1 MPSSPDARP
10 PLDPSRLPA
19 TVQIVDR
26 IGSTNAGLAEQARGG
41 APAGTTLTTEWQTAG
56 RGRLDRGWSVPERAA
71 VTVSTILRPELRA
84 ADWPWLPLFAGY
96 VVHEALAPTVPGVA
110 LKWPND
116 VLVEPGGRKLCG
128 ILVERVDAPTGPA
141 AVVGIGIN
149 ADQTQEELPIP
160 NATSVRLATGAPA
173 DRTGLLAELLA
184 CFERERHLLDDI
196 DELRRRYEE
205 RCITVGMEVRV
216 ELPADRQLLGT
227 AVGIDPS
234 GRLLVR
240 GGAETTAV
248 GAGDVVHVR
257 PAGAGT
263 A

>member
-1 MPSSPDARP
+1 MTSTPDARP

-19 TVQIVDR
+19 TVEIVEE
-26 IGSTNAGLAEQARGG
+26 IGSTNAGLAERARAG

-56 RGRLDRGWSVPERAA
+56 RGRLDRGWTVPERAA
-71 VTVSTILRPELRA
+71 LTFSTILRPDLA
-84 ADWPWLPLFAGY
+84 PADWPWLPLFAGY
-96 VVHEALAPTVPGVA
+96 VVHEALVSTVPGVV

-116 VLVEPGGRKLCG
+116 VLVEPDGKKLCG
-128 ILVERVDAPTGPA
+128 ILVERVDSPIGPG

-149 ADQTQEELPIP
+149 ADQTEEELPIAR
-160 NATSVRLATGAPA
+160 ATSVRLATGASV
-173 DRTGLLAELLA
+173 DRTALLAELLA
-184 CFERERHLLDDI
+184 TFEREGHLLDDI

-240 GGAETTAV
+240 SGADTVAV

-257 PAGAGT
+257 PAAS
-263 A
+263 